1 MLLNGYVVCKV
12 MESYKKKTAL
22 KDKIGLNC
30 WVLIEKR
37 KRCGFRRKTPASSVH
52 TVSECYQ
59 HFCGY
64 ILQTIGIVGICW
76 STARSNLD

>member
-52 TVSECYQ
+52 TLPECYQ
-59 HFCGY
+59 SE
-64 ILQTIGIVGICW
+64 LSESVGAQHAQIW
-76 STARSNLD
+76 IDYRAL